1 MRAVELEHTVTTVG
15 WVRDPVESA
24 AGPLL
29 KEQGFDTFYVPMYKR
44 GDPTFC
50 RQVLEEAP
58 RAGRMQ
64 AARVLPLLEQHGISR
79 RRLRDLKLGLP
90 IMLPDGRERV
100 DKTTPKLSEAR
111 RSWNKS
117 VRLRADQRTKPA
129 TPCSTLLFFLGSE
142 LRAEDYV
149 EKFTTCAA
157 ISVARLPYVCISS
170 ASPCSPGCLPHR
182 RKLAILSDTRDSSAA
197 APHTAG
203 ADLLVH
209 EVRPNGSRWH
219 SSESR
224 LHLRLISLHLN
235 CSSSAYRL
243 QLLLQATNA
252 CTDEDRRRGLTER
265 EVRRTTVEQGSW

>member
-1 MRAVELEHTVTTVG
+1 MRAVELEHTVPTVG

-100 DKTTPKLSEAR
+100 DKTTP
-111 RSWNKS
+111 
-117 VRLRADQRTKPA
+117 
-129 TPCSTLLFFLGSE
+129 TPCSTCSDSLQHPAACDSLQHPPFLP
-142 LRAEDYV
+142 R
-149 EKFTTCAA
+149 
-157 ISVARLPYVCISS
+157 
-170 ASPCSPGCLPHR
+170 
-182 RKLAILSDTRDSSAA
+182 
-197 APHTAG
+197 
-203 ADLLVH
+203 
-209 EVRPNGSRWH
+209 
-219 SSESR
+219 
-224 LHLRLISLHLN
+224 
-235 CSSSAYRL
+235 
-243 QLLLQATNA
+243 Q
-252 CTDEDRRRGLTER
+252 
-265 EVRRTTVEQGSW
+265 

>member
-1 MRAVELEHTVTTVG
+1 M
-15 WVRDPVESA
+15 
-24 AGPLL
+24 AGSGSTRPH
-29 KEQGFDTFYVPMYKR
+29 R
-44 GDPTFC
+44 NC
-50 RQVLEEAP
+50 RRHDGP
-58 RAGRMQ
+58 YT
-64 AARVLPLLEQHGISR
+64 LLEQVCAAQG
-79 RRLRDLKLGLP
+79 GP
-90 IMLPDGRERV
+90 AN
-100 DKTTPKLSEAR
+100 EACD
-111 RSWNKS
+111 S
-117 VRLRADQRTKPA
+117 L
-129 TPCSTLLFFLGSE
+129 STLLSFLGSE

-157 ISVARLPYVCISS
+157 IFVARLPYVCISS

>member
-1 MRAVELEHTVTTVG
+1 M
-15 WVRDPVESA
+15 
-24 AGPLL
+24 
-29 KEQGFDTFYVPMYKR
+29 
-44 GDPTFC
+44 
-50 RQVLEEAP
+50 
-58 RAGRMQ
+58 
-64 AARVLPLLEQHGISR
+64 
-79 RRLRDLKLGLP
+79 
-90 IMLPDGRERV
+90 
-100 DKTTPKLSEAR
+100 
-111 RSWNKS
+111 
-117 VRLRADQRTKPA
+117 RLRADQRTKPA

-149 EKFTTCAA
+149 EKSTTCVAIFAA
-157 ISVARLPYVCISS
+157 RFNML
-170 ASPCSPGCLPHR
+170 ASHLHLLCFPACLSRR